1 MIEIGLN
8 KVVKNYG
15 FKPVL
20 NNISFDIKTNERVS
34 LIGVN
39 GSGKT
44 TILKIIAGIENVNS
58 GMVAIRKDSSIG
70 LLSQIPEQVADD
82 VLVSDIIYNKKND
95 IIEMQEKL
103 NTYEKKLSEASGK
116 DLNKVINSYT
126 ILHEKF
132 MNAGGY
138 EFESKVGKILSVFK
152 INSQMLE
159 RKFNTLSGGE
169 KTIVSLASLL
179 LSEPDILLLDEPT
192 NHLDVETTE
201 WLEQFLNNYK
211 GTILIVSH
219 DRYFLDKVTTKTIL
233 VERENVEI
241 FNGNYSYFLEENEKR
256 IMLEFKDYKNQEKQI
271 DAMKETIKRLR
282 EWGKMGDNEKFFKRA
297 ACIEKR
303 LEKMDILDKPLEK
316 RSIPIQFLM
325 EERSG
330 KDVLKIK
337 NLSISFD
344 DKVIFNKASLEL
356 FYGER
361 VCIMGKNGS
370 GKSTLIKQILDN
382 NNENIKIGSNVL
394 IAYIPQ
400 EIRFEN
406 EDLTVIDEAKKYF
419 EGSESNL
426 RSALFRFLFMGES
439 VFKRLKMLSGGEK
452 VRLKLFCLMQQKYN
466 LLILDEPTNHIDID
480 TREILENAIDEYR
493 GTVLFVSHDRY
504 FINKIAKR
512 IINIE
517 NNKLVSYIGNYDN
530 YKSSK

>member
-256 IMLEFKDYKNQEKQI
+256 IMTDV
-271 DAMKETIKRLR
+271 R
-282 EWGKMGDNEKFFKRA
+282 
-297 ACIEKR
+297 
-303 LEKMDILDKPLEK
+303 
-316 RSIPIQFLM
+316 RSIVAAY
-325 EERSG
+325 
-330 KDVLKIK
+330 DLKR
-337 NLSISFD
+337 
-344 DKVIFNKASLEL
+344 
-356 FYGER
+356 G
-361 VCIMGKNGS
+361 
-370 GKSTLIKQILDN
+370 T
-382 NNENIKIGSNVL
+382 
-394 IAYIPQ
+394 
-400 EIRFEN
+400 
-406 EDLTVIDEAKKYF
+406 
-419 EGSESNL
+419 
-426 RSALFRFLFMGES
+426 
-439 VFKRLKMLSGGEK
+439 
-452 VRLKLFCLMQQKYN
+452 
-466 LLILDEPTNHIDID
+466 ILDESCFKFKRPGDG
-480 TREILENAIDEYR
+480 ILPEMANSFFGKVLKKDLLEDEQIKWED
-493 GTVLFVSHDRY
+493 V
-504 FINKIAKR
+504 
-512 IINIE
+512 
-517 NNKLVSYIGNYDN
+517 
-530 YKSSK
+530 